1 MNIVSMC
8 QYFNQILTAVL
19 EVLDDS
25 EASVRELVLSLI
37 NEMLNNQVITIA
49 LVFA

>member
-1 MNIVSMC
+1 MS

-25 EASVRELVLSLI
+25 EASVRELVLSLML
-37 NEMLNNQVITIA
+37 EMLNNQVIILTF
-49 LVFA
+49 VFSWNL